1 MTKRTEQA
9 NTASEERKAMPNTVL
24 LRGVTC
30 FNAGHYFEA
39 HEIWE
44 TVWNESVGEE
54 KRFVQGLVQLAVG
67 YLKLSSA
74 QYRGAQ
80 KLLERGCQ
88 TLKAFPSTYAGL
100 QVKVLC
106 AVSTTLIRQLAKGGA
121 PLHFW
126 TPHIQHIKSAS

>member
-1 MTKRTEQA
+1 MRHEHA
-9 NTASEERKAMPNTVL
+9 NTANEERKALSNTLL
-24 LRGVTC
+24 LRGVTA
-30 FNAGHYFEA
+30 FNAGHFFEA

-44 TVWNESVGEE
+44 TVWNERVGEE

-88 TLKAFPSTYAGL
+88 TLHACPSTYAGL
-100 QVKVLC
+100 QVDVLC
-106 AVSTTLIRQLAKGGA
+106 AVSTTLIRKLAKGEVI
-121 PLHFW
+121 LHFR
-126 TPHIQHIKSAS
+126 TPHIQHTQSAS

>member
-1 MTKRTEQA
+1 MRNEQTNAA
-9 NTASEERKAMPNTVL
+9 NEERKAMSNTFLV
-24 LRGVTC
+24 RGVTA
-30 FNAGHYFEA
+30 FNAGHFFEA
-39 HEIWE
+39 NEIWE

-88 TLKAFPSTYAGL
+88 TLNTFPATYAGL
-100 QVKVLC
+100 QVDVLC
-106 AVSTTLIRQLAKGGA
+106 AVSTTLIRQLAENGV
-121 PLHFW
+121 PLHFR
-126 TPHIQHIKSAS
+126 TPYIHHTQSAS

>member
-1 MTKRTEQA
+1 MSNEQTNAA
-9 NTASEERKAMPNTVL
+9 NKERKAMSNTL
-24 LRGVTC
+24 LVRGVTA
-30 FNAGHYFEA
+30 FNAGHFFEA

-80 KLLERGCQ
+80 KLFERGCQ
-88 TLKAFPSTYAGL
+88 TLNTFPSTYAGL
-100 QVKVLC
+100 QVDVLC
-106 AVSTTLIRQLAKGGA
+106 AVSTTLIRQLAKGEV
-121 PLHFW
+121 PLHFR
-126 TPHIQHIKSAS
+126 TPHIQHTQSAS

>member
-1 MTKRTEQA
+1 MRNEQT
-9 NTASEERKAMPNTVL
+9 NTASEERKAMPNTL
-24 LRGVTC
+24 LLHGVTS

-54 KRFVQGLVQLAVG
+54 KRFVQGLVQFAVG

-88 TLKAFPSTYAGL
+88 TLNAFPSTYAGL

-106 AVSTTLIRQLAKGGA
+106 AVSNTLVHQLAKGGV
-121 PLHFW
+121 PLHFR

>member
-1 MTKRTEQA
+1 
-9 NTASEERKAMPNTVL
+9 MPNTL
-24 LRGVTC
+24 LLHGVTS

-74 QYRGAQ
+74 QYSGAQ

-106 AVSTTLIRQLAKGGA
+106 AVSNTLVHQLAKGGV
-121 PLHFW
+121 PLHFR